1 MSVSVDGM
9 EGVGKVTREAKGV
22 KVACPLCGK
31 ALPLRIVSLQG
42 RLRCTILCKSCKQLS
57 EVEIKD
63 IRQGP

>member
-1 MSVSVDGM
+1 M
-9 EGVGKVTREAKGV
+9 EEVKETGGPKGI

-31 ALPLRIVSLQG
+31 ALPLRIVRLEG
-42 RLRCTILCKSCKQLS
+42 RLRYTILCKGCKQLS